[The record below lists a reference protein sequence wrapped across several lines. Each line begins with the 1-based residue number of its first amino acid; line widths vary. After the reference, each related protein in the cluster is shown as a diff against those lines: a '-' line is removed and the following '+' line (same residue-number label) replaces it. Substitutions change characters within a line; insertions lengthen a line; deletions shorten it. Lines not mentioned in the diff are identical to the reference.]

1 MSQPGPIAPRIVVD
15 PGGYSAANI
24 GDAAMLAALLG
35 RLRRRWPAARIACH
49 TLEPAW
55 LQALDAA
62 AVPLDPGGAHAW
74 NLEGAVAARLRL
86 RPSSCA
92 VALAGGRWLRR
103 ASPGA
108 GRRLARAARRGM
120 GRDPDVV
127 DAYLDD
133 VRRADLVVKAG
144 AGALT
149 DAFAW
154 HAYEALE
161 TLALGQRAGAVT
173 ALVGQGIG
181 PIDDPALRRRAAEVL
196 MRADLVALRDG
207 AASRVLVDA
216 MGVGVERI
224 VVTGDDALALVAG
237 RPPSAGDGLGI
248 NLRRA
253 GYAGLE
259 PPHVAAIGDVVRAQ
273 AARGRRPIALPI
285 DRHADVDDLGAIRRC
300 VAPLALD
307 PGDGPRTP
315 EAFLSAVDACRAVV
329 TGSYHGAV
337 FALGSGIPVVAI
349 SASAYY
355 THKLT
360 GLVGQFGGACRVV
373 DARHPR
379 FAERLREALDAA
391 WAEPDLVRVDL
402 RAAAVRQVAGAEA
415 AFARLA
421 ACVEARPPRTRD

>member
-1 MSQPGPIAPRIVVD
+1 MSQPGSTALRIVVD

-24 GDAAMLAALLG
+24 GDTAMLAAVLG

-55 LQALDAA
+55 LRALDSA

-74 NLEGAVAARLRL
+74 NLEGAVAARLGL
-86 RPSSCA
+86 RPGPCA
-92 VALAGGRWLRR
+92 GVVAGGRRLRR

-108 GRRLARAARRGM
+108 GRWLARAARRGM
-120 GRDPDVV
+120 GRDPSVV

-196 MRADLVALRDG
+196 AQANLVALRDG
-207 AASRVLVDA
+207 AASRVLVDT
-216 MGVGVERI
+216 MGVAGDRI
-224 VVTGDDALALVAG
+224 AITGDDALALVVGRPSPAG
-237 RPPSAGDGLGI
+237 RDGLGI
-248 NLRRA
+248 NLRCA

-259 PPHVAAIGDVVRAQ
+259 PPHVATIGDAVRAQ
-273 AARGRRPIALPI
+273 ASRGRRPIPLPI

-315 EAFLSAVDACRAVV
+315 EAFLSAVEPCRAVV

-360 GLVGQFGGACRVV
+360 GLVAQFGAACRVV

-379 FAERLREALDAA
+379 FAERLHEAIDAA
-391 WAEPDLVRVDL
+391 WAEPEHVRADL
-402 RAAAVRQVAGAEA
+402 RAAAVRQVADAEA

-421 ACVEARPPRTRD
+421 ACVEARRTGL